1 MPAQLHLIGDRV
13 DRLLAVLWGAQG
25 TDLLL
30 TVGLPPMIRVDG
42 DLTPVAGEP
51 VLTADDTD
59 ALVGEVLTPD
69 QWAAWEG
76 RQEYDFSFSWREHAR
91 IRGNAFTQRGLT
103 AVALRMIPRTIPT
116 PDQIGLPPVL
126 RDLALRHQG
135 LILMTGPTG
144 SGKSTTLASLIG
156 LINRSRGCHI
166 ITVEDPIEYV
176 HDHQRAAVNQRE
188 VGTDTDSFHDAL
200 RSVLREDPDVLL
212 VGEMRDLESIQFAL
226 TVAETGHLVFA
237 TLHTN
242 DTAQSLGRMIDVFPA
257 EQQAQIRVQLAA
269 ALSCVVYQ
277 RLVPRVG
284 GGMVAAH
291 EVLVATPAVRN
302 LIKEGKTH
310 QLRNSL
316 VTGARDGM
324 VTLEQS
330 LSHLVQAGAVSE
342 EDALA
347 RSLYPKDV
355 EVRPRL
361 GAGVAAPVGAR
372 R

>member
-1 MPAQLHLIGDRV
+1 MHTNVHRIGSRV
-13 DRLLAVLWGAQG
+13 DQLLADLWQAGG

-30 TVGLPPMIRVDG
+30 SVGLPPMLRVDG
-42 DLTPVAGEP
+42 ALVPAPGTA
-51 VLTADDTD
+51 VLGADDTE
-59 ALVGEVLTPD
+59 ALLAEVLTPV
-69 QWAAWEG
+69 QAAAWQDSREF
-76 RQEYDFSFSWREHAR
+76 DFSFSWRDDAR

-103 AVALRMIPRTIPT
+103 AVALRMIPRSIPS
-116 PDQIGLPPVL
+116 PDALGLPPVL

-144 SGKSTTLASLIG
+144 SGKSTTLASLID
-156 LINRSRGCHI
+156 LINRTRGCHI
-166 ITVEDPIEYV
+166 ITIEDPIEYV
-176 HDHQRAAVNQRE
+176 HEHKVAAVNQRE
-188 VGTDTDSFHDAL
+188 VGTDTANFPDAL

-242 DTAQSLGRMIDVFPA
+242 DTAQSIGRMIDVFPA

-269 ALSCVVYQ
+269 ALSAVVYQ
-277 RLVPRVG
+277 RLIPKVG
-284 GGMVAAH
+284 GGMTAAY

-302 LIKEGKTH
+302 LVKEGKTH

-330 LSHLVQAGAVSE
+330 LSHLVQQGVVSE
-342 EDALA
+342 ADAVA
-347 RSLYPKDV
+347 RSLYPRDI
-355 EVRPRL
+355 ELRPRF
-361 GAGVAAPVGAR
+361 AAALR
-372 R
+372 A